1 MNITK
6 TRLTPLAAEEH
17 SSLTVDT
24 MRTNGPGSVLV
35 VIWEVA

>member
-1 MNITK
+1 MNTTK

-24 MRTNGPGSVLV
+24 MRT
-35 VIWEVA
+35 IWEVA